1 MPDQEETET
10 AQFPPKNAE
19 SDSDVVIDPVVTRSE
34 GSDTVSA
41 PTPLMN
47 INLPE
52 NPELDRDP
60 VEFGKKVDTA
70 TQGGG
75 FVGGKSASPPNG
87 DGGSDSKLQEKPY
100 NPDVAHDG
108 TREIVTLWLIGLF
121 CTIVALA
128 FVALFASGWSHG
140 FNEQFFKDLKTL
152 LDVLIGPV
160 ITLLSSAVGYYF
172 GYQQGSTSKGK

>member
-1 MPDQEETET
+1 MPDQEETKAT
-10 AQFPPKNAE
+10 QLPPLNSE
-19 SDSDVVIDPVVTRSE
+19 IISDAGINSVDTSSE
-34 GSDTVSA
+34 AGGTGSS
-41 PTPLMN
+41 PPPLMD

-52 NPELDRDP
+52 NPGLDRDP
-60 VEFGKKVDTA
+60 VAFGEKVDTA
-70 TQGGG
+70 TQGGE
-75 FVGGKSASPPNG
+75 FIGGNSAGISKRG
-87 DGGSDSKLQEKPY
+87 GGSDSKIEEKPY